1 MRKCNLFFVLAFL
14 SVVNVQFQTEPS
26 GLFNIH
32 DSLSWLIYSC
42 LLKDCIILYLSTH
55 SEEER
60 HFGKPWVAQA
70 FHYYINNS
78 PLSSS
83 YGDMTIAILTVCN
96 LLPLGYGNLPR
107 GVHHYGFYSC
117 HVGTKQDEVV
127 RERKCP
133 VLSFVHCRTMF
144 S

>member
-83 YGDMTIAILTVCN
+83 YVDMTTVGLSLSRQAN
-96 LLPLGYGNLPR
+96 SKFWTVVSLIVVIGKVRL
-107 GVHHYGFYSC
+107 C
-117 HVGTKQDEVV
+117 HQRPYV
-127 RERKCP
+127 RMQTCDI
-133 VLSFVHCRTMF
+133 RTYR
-144 S
+144 SPSHS